1 MMQWCTHFGNL
12 VMVTKND
19 HPTINLTGKGADLL
33 EVGRVVRIAVDQ
45 HLILI
50 DCLHDVYMISSLI
63 SLIIPWHHWTV
74 GDRLT
79 PIIDDQYE

>member
-1 MMQWCTHFGNL
+1 
-12 VMVTKND
+12 MVTKNY

-50 DCLHDVYMISSLI
+50 DCLHDI
-63 SLIIPWHHWTV
+63 
-74 GDRLT
+74 
-79 PIIDDQYE
+79 IIDIIDNTLAPLDRRRSVDTYY